1 LQAWA
6 KLNKSSKAM
15 AKLEFAL
22 KMSAQSVSVASKKFH
37 SGKLDWR
44 DSMQT
49 QERTL
54 FSRFEKRLPP
64 PIR

>member
-1 LQAWA
+1 
-6 KLNKSSKAM
+6 M

-22 KMSAQSVSVASKKFH
+22 KMSAQSVPVASKKFH
-37 SGKLDWR
+37 PGKLDWR

-64 PIR
+64 PVR